1 MNKIKKQ
8 SLAALAT
15 AGLAFGLVA
24 CGNDSSSSTNV
35 PEEETSA
42 YAGVVFDGGDYQ
54 VPEGE
59 LRWIDKDGKI
69 SEKSLSFYQDSK
81 VVTNG
86 NDVYV
91 LEGLGTDNIS
101 KVNPELIKDGAEK
114 AVVWQ
119 EKFANANPV
128 DMVFDGEKAWVAL
141 QNADSLVQISTKD
154 GKVLKSIKTGEFAS
168 EGETSPYVAD
178 IEFANGVLYALFVR
192 YSVDAEYK
200 FTYPRGLVA
209 IYDAET
215 GKLQDTVRLV
225 TDNPTSFT
233 LYAGA
238 LYVASLGKYNENYGT
253 DPDDNRGVEK
263 VDLKAKKSELIISGE
278 KLGAGI
284 YGFVADA
291 ETAYAAIYNSWGSTP
306 VVKID
311 LEKKTI
317 EKVEGIADA
326 QKTMAVKNGVLY
338 VGDHTYGE
346 EKVYVYKD
354 GKLKALEQPKGAQA
368 PYSIALF

>member
-8 SLAALAT
+8 SLAALAA

-24 CGNDSSSSTNV
+24 CGDDSSSSTKA
-35 PEEETSA
+35 PDEETSA

-54 VPEGE
+54 VQEGE

-81 VVTNG
+81 VITNG
-86 NDVYV
+86 ADVYV

-101 KVNPELIKDGAEK
+101 KVNPELIEEGAEK
-114 AVVWQ
+114 AVAWQ

-128 DMVFDGEKAWVAL
+128 DMAFDGEKAWVAL
-141 QNADSLVQISTKD
+141 QNADSLVLISTKD

-168 EGETSPYVAD
+168 KEEKSPYVAD
-178 IEFANGVLYALFVR
+178 IELAKGVLYALFVR
-192 YSVDAEYK
+192 YSADAEYN

-215 GKLQDTVRLV
+215 GKLQDTVQLV
-225 TDNPTSFT
+225 TNNPTAMS
-233 LYAGA
+233 LYKGN
-238 LYVASLGKYNENYGT
+238 LYVASLGEYDDKA
-253 DPDDNRGVEK
+253 DDNRGVEK

-284 YGFVADA
+284 YGFVAEE
-291 ETAYAAIYNSWGSTP
+291 ETAYAAIYNGWGSTP

-311 LEKKTI
+311 LEKKTF
-317 EKVEGIADA
+317 EKVECIADA

-346 EKVYVYKD
+346 EKVYFYKD
-354 GKLKALEQPKGAQA
+354 GKLTALEQPKGAQA

>member
-8 SLAALAT
+8 SLAALAA

-24 CGNDSSSSTNV
+24 CGDDSSSSTKA
-35 PEEETSA
+35 PDEETSA

-54 VPEGE
+54 VQEGE

-81 VVTNG
+81 VITNG
-86 NDVYV
+86 ADVYV

-101 KVNPELIKDGAEK
+101 KVNPELIEEGAEK
-114 AVVWQ
+114 AVAWQ

-128 DMVFDGEKAWVAL
+128 DMAFDGEKAWVAL
-141 QNADSLVQISTKD
+141 QNADSLVLISTKD

-178 IEFANGVLYALFVR
+178 IELAKGVLYALFVR
-192 YSVDAEYK
+192 YSADAEYN

-215 GKLQDTVRLV
+215 GKLQDTVQLV
-225 TDNPTSFT
+225 TNNPTAMS
-233 LYAGA
+233 LYKGN
-238 LYVASLGKYNENYGT
+238 LYVASLGEYDGKA
-253 DPDDNRGVEK
+253 DDNRGVEK

-284 YGFVADA
+284 YGFVAEE
-291 ETAYAAIYNSWGSTP
+291 ETAYAAIYNGWGSTP

-311 LEKKTI
+311 LEKKTF

>member
-8 SLAALAT
+8 SLAALAA

-119 EKFANANPV
+119 EKFANA
-128 DMVFDGEKAWVAL
+128 K
-141 QNADSLVQISTKD
+141 
-154 GKVLKSIKTGEFAS
+154 
-168 EGETSPYVAD
+168 
-178 IEFANGVLYALFVR
+178 
-192 YSVDAEYK
+192 
-200 FTYPRGLVA
+200 
-209 IYDAET
+209 
-215 GKLQDTVRLV
+215 
-225 TDNPTSFT
+225 
-233 LYAGA
+233 
-238 LYVASLGKYNENYGT
+238 
-253 DPDDNRGVEK
+253 
-263 VDLKAKKSELIISGE
+263 
-278 KLGAGI
+278 
-284 YGFVADA
+284 
-291 ETAYAAIYNSWGSTP
+291 
-306 VVKID
+306 
-311 LEKKTI
+311 
-317 EKVEGIADA
+317 
-326 QKTMAVKNGVLY
+326 
-338 VGDHTYGE
+338 
-346 EKVYVYKD
+346 
-354 GKLKALEQPKGAQA
+354 
-368 PYSIALF
+368 